1 MRIVQVNSHINLGG
15 AARIALSIH
24 QQLLKDG
31 QDSYFI
37 YGRGEGSEQVKNSY
51 CIDRKV
57 EVLYSALFSR
67 IIGLNGWGNKIATK
81 RLISFLE
88 RVKPDII
95 HIHTLHG
102 YYLNIQMV
110 FEYLNSKNIPCV
122 WTFHDCHSFTGNC
135 GYYFECNR
143 WMNGCGKC
151 KDIHGYPKSQFFDWT
166 HYMWEK
172 KRKLF
177 TAGSNEK
184 RILITPSIWLQKEV
198 EKSFFKKYQCITIH
212 NGIDVE
218 NTFYPRGKELC
229 RTKYRY
235 SSNEKIVLGI
245 AIGYSDPR
253 KGAKYIVQ
261 AAKDLAEDIKV
272 ILIGWEKK
280 NDWLLEGTSN
290 IVTLAPIGDMN
301 VLAEYYSMADVFVL
315 PSLAENYATVTLEA
329 MACGTPV
336 VGFDVGGIP
345 EQLSNGKGIIV
356 EAGNQQAFTEA
367 IRRSFSDTNL
377 LRGKELAEKIQKENS
392 MERMTEQYLKVY
404 EKMLGE

>member
-81 RLISFLE
+81 RLIRFLE
-88 RVKPDII
+88 KVKPDII

-102 YYLNIQMV
+102 YYLNFQML

-151 KDIHGYPKSQFFDWT
+151 QDIHGYPKSQFFDWT
-166 HYMWEK
+166 HYMWGK

-392 MERMTEQYLKVY
+392 IERMTEQYLKVY